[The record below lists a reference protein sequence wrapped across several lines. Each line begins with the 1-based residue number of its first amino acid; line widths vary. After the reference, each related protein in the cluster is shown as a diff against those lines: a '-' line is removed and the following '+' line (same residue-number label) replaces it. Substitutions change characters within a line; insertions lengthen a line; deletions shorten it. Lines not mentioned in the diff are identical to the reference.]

1 MYVWV
6 DTDKIMDV
14 FVKKK
19 KKKKKNDRNMDVFVK
34 KKDDG

>member
-19 KKKKKNDRNMDVFVK
+19 KKKKNDRNMDVFVK